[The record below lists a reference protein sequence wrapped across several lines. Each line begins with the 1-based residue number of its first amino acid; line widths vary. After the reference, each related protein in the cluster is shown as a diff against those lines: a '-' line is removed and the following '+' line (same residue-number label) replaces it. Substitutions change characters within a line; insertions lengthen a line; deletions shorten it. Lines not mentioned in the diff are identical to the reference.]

1 MDRLRG
7 RDATRWVIGS
17 TNRWVLLQVANV
29 LPSAQMTM
37 FSHSVSI
44 FTSSLISA
52 LSTLIDKPSDRR
64 LVLSLSRPHF
74 QALFPPQLTTSELI
88 LGRDLTQP
96 WFSITESPSAL
107 QSFPCSE
114 VRLDLSQK
122 SQSWST
128 KISGDRNRK
137 WGQLFNYFTSIT
149 LPTAKGSARS
159 WDKRQVSN
167 LGLPKVSPIRK
178 VARRWFGCKHVEH
191 CLKSW
196 QPAIQW
202 NIVEQ

>member
-1 MDRLRG
+1 
-7 RDATRWVIGS
+7 
-17 TNRWVLLQVANV
+17 
-29 LPSAQMTM
+29 MTM

-74 QALFPPQLTTSELI
+74 QALFPPQLPTNELI

-122 SQSWST
+122 SQSSST

-137 WGQLFNYFTSIT
+137 WGQLLNYFTYSQRICKKLRQT
-149 LPTAKGSARS
+149 PGIKLRPSKSKPSQKGGQALVRM
-159 WDKRQVSN
+159 QT
-167 LGLPKVSPIRK
+167 
-178 VARRWFGCKHVEH
+178 C
-191 CLKSW
+191 
-196 QPAIQW
+196 
-202 NIVEQ
+202 